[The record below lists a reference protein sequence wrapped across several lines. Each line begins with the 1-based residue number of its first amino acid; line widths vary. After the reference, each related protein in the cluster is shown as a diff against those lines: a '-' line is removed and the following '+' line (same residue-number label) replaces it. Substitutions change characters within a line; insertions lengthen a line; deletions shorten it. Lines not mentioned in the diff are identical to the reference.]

1 MTFMNLPFPR
11 FSKLF
16 HSTSTSNHSI
26 QVKSEKESFSS
37 NHSQRPKPSSKLL
50 SDNTERAKTTYQ
62 KRKNKQRLQE
72 FITYIEANLS
82 DDMEMEQICRTLG
95 VSYTVLYR
103 LVKATTQLTPSM
115 FIRSYRLKKA
125 LHLLET
131 TDWSMADIA
140 YEVGFSDPN
149 YFSRVFRAAFGMP
162 PSAWRR

>member
-26 QVKSEKESFSS
+26 QVKSES
-37 NHSQRPKPSSKLL
+37 NHSKPSQRPESLSKLL
-50 SDNTERAKTTYQ
+50 SDNTKRSKMSYQ

-72 FITYIEANLS
+72 FIAYIEANLS